1 MLTSQ
6 SSPRYLLVIGP
17 VKKKGFKKMSIV
29 RKFLAVAAVAAT
41 LALPI
46 SAISANQQADGVVFG
61 TSIGG
66 ATTNGGQGSW
76 PFGK

>member
-1 MLTSQ
+1 
-6 SSPRYLLVIGP
+6 
-17 VKKKGFKKMSIV
+17 MSIV
-29 RKFLAVAAVAAT
+29 RKFLVAAAVAGT

-46 SAISANQQADGVVFG
+46 SAITSANQQADGVVFG